1 MRFRH
6 IINKK
11 KSDLF
16 SIKNP
21 SIPTLSLNNFPK
33 LGAIDEWELN
43 INFKVTGGSG
53 AWRALIG
60 NMYNS
65 VINRGWGVWV
75 SFGNSIHFS
84 WTSTTWELP
93 FSVELYVPYMLTIT

>member
-1 MRFRH
+1 M
-6 IINKK
+6 
-11 KSDLF
+11 
-16 SIKNP
+16 
-21 SIPTLSLNNFPK
+21 
-33 LGAIDEWELN
+33 
-43 INFKVTGGSG
+43 TGGSG